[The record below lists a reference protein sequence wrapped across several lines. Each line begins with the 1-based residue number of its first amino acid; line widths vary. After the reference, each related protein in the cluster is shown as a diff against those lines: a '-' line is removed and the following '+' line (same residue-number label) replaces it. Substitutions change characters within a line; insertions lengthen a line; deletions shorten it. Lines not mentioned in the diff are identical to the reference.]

1 MDDITWDKYTFSQWL
16 RDYLTALSSGR
27 IRPFTYVERLARAAT
42 RNEPW
47 GPHGCLL
54 TAVAKASHRREDC
67 EIVFLV
73 LKKRFRVEPARWR
86 NIYKSL
92 GLIEFVAT
100 RGSDHAVKCSE
111 DLLSTISGLKTFQY
125 KDKSGKDEG
134 LNVRHK
140 AKAVE
145 ALLLDKSNLD
155 VLRSRAVKA
164 YWGVGADD
172 TLPDLGD
179 ELSDEEQ
186 FAEGDIPGEG
196 MEWSPSSSFASSSSS
211 VAPSKQPQAGQT
223 KGVTK
228 EIEAKNRR
236 ALALLLKRPENR
248 CIPHLLHTPLRRRT
262 SAGACPALRFGPR
275 RPGACPALRFGPRR
289 PGPTASTSGD
299 AHSAACGGL
308 FVQKLRRLFHSQPS
322 VGLHQLR
329 HLHLHAVCGHSSR
342 PGSACVQSP
351 LHDSDVWLPE
361 QVAFMAFTGNKL
373 ANGHYE
379 SASPEGFCRPI
390 SGNVEGKPTAEL
402 NAFVRDKY
410 NNRFVAPG
418 SEWPP
423 PPPAEITEALAAAP
437 PLLMTSSNSS
447 SLKDLRKVINMND
460 LQPAKSRSSS
470 AGSLKAPATPPAA
483 PLPDLMDLSTPEPEE
498 PPKCVPPG
506 LEDWGVFESAAPT
519 PAAGSSPPMFSDTT
533 FTRSTTNPFA
543 SSSLPRPSAYG
554 NSKRLSPTTA
564 TAATKEDAKPPIPLP
579 LQPQQSF
586 NSPPRDLLDMTQ
598 GDPEVHPTRGSTE
611 DTVQML
617 SAELGMLSPPSSS
630 APHGE
635 VQLDP
640 GMRPINQEKVEPDFF
655 AQLVHQ
661 RTSENGAEKAAA
673 PFTAS
678 DVATP
683 STAAFDL
690 FGDLEIDAQTASQA
704 CSPTDGRAAISSGQ
718 VHASSREPLLLL

>member
-16 RDYLTALSSGR
+16 RDYITALSSGR
-27 IRPFTYVERLARAAT
+27 IRPFTYVERLTRAAT

-47 GPHGCLL
+47 GPHGSLL

-67 EIVFLV
+67 EIIFLV

-111 DLLSTISGLKTFQY
+111 DLLPTISGLKTFQY

-164 YWGVGADD
+164 YWGVGSDD

-196 MEWSPSSSFASSSSS
+196 MAWSPASSFVSSSSS

-248 CIPHLLHTPLRRRT
+248 NCADCFTPNPLWASINCGTFICMRC
-262 SAGACPALRFGPR
+262 AGIHRGLGVHVSKVR
-275 RPGACPALRFGPRR
+275 
-289 PGPTASTSGD
+289 STT
-299 AHSAACGGL
+299 L
-308 FVQKLRRLFHSQPS
+308 
-322 VGLHQLR
+322 
-329 HLHLHAVCGHSSR
+329 
-342 PGSACVQSP
+342 
-351 LHDSDVWLPE
+351 DVWLPE

-379 SASPEGFCRPI
+379 SALPEGFCRPI

-410 NNRFVAPG
+410 SNRFVAPG

-423 PPPAEITEALAAAP
+423 PPPAEITKALAAAP
-437 PLLMTSSNSS
+437 PLLMTSSKSS

-470 AGSLKAPATPPAA
+470 AGSLKAPSTPPAA
-483 PLPDLMDLSTPEPEE
+483 PLPDLMDLSTPEQEE
-498 PPKCVPPG
+498 QPKSVPQG

-519 PAAGSSPPMFSDTT
+519 PAAGSSPPMFSDAT

-554 NSKRLSPTTA
+554 HTKRLSPNTA
-564 TAATKEDAKPPIPLP
+564 TAATKEDAKPPMPISLP
-579 LQPQQSF
+579 LQPQHAS
-586 NSPPRDLLDMTQ
+586 NSPHRDLLDMHQ
-598 GDPEVHPTRGSTE
+598 GEPEVLPTRGSTE

-617 SAELGMLSPPSSS
+617 SAELGTLSPPSSS
-630 APHGE
+630 TPPGE
-635 VQLDP
+635 AKLDP
-640 GMRPINQEKVEPDFF
+640 AMQLTNQEKVEPDLF

-661 RTSENGAEKAAA
+661 RTSEDSAENAAG
-673 PFTAS
+673 PFRVSNVTS
-678 DVATP
+678 P

-690 FGDLEIDAQTASQA
+690 FGDLEIDAQA
-704 CSPTDGRAAISSGQ
+704 CSPTDGGAAVSSGQ
-718 VHASSREPLLLL
+718 APASSREPLLLL

>member
-236 ALALLLKRPENR
+236 ALALLLKR
-248 CIPHLLHTPLRRRT
+248 CV
-262 SAGACPALRFGPR
+262 
-275 RPGACPALRFGPRR
+275 PGAEVWPETPRCV
-289 PGPTASTSGD
+289 PGAEVWPETPRNCADCFTPNPLWASIN
-299 AHSAACGGL
+299 CGT
-308 FVQKLRRLFHSQPS
+308 FI
-322 VGLHQLR
+322 
-329 HLHLHAVCGHSSR
+329 CM
-342 PGSACVQSP
+342 
-351 LHDSDVWLPE
+351 
-361 QVAFMAFTGNKL
+361 VAFMAFTGNKL

-379 SASPEGFCRPI
+379 SALPEGFCRPI

-470 AGSLKAPATPPAA
+470 AGSLKAPATPP
-483 PLPDLMDLSTPEPEE
+483 
-498 PPKCVPPG
+498 
-506 LEDWGVFESAAPT
+506 
-519 PAAGSSPPMFSDTT
+519 
-533 FTRSTTNPFA
+533 
-543 SSSLPRPSAYG
+543 
-554 NSKRLSPTTA
+554 
-564 TAATKEDAKPPIPLP
+564 
-579 LQPQQSF
+579 
-586 NSPPRDLLDMTQ
+586 

-690 FGDLEIDAQTASQA
+690 FGDLEIDAQ
-704 CSPTDGRAAISSGQ
+704 
-718 VHASSREPLLLL
+718 V